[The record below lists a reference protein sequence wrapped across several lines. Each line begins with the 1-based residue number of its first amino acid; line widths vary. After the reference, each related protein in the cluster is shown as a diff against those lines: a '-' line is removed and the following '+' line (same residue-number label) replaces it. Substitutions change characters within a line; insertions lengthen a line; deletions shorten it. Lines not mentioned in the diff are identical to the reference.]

1 MAFDAISAAVRSLR
15 GSLIFAAACLAWT
28 MALVGAMLLARH
40 TWITAAVGG
49 LGAALVLAVPD
60 WRRRRVSFAVL
71 AVSLAA
77 FLMVSEAIIRLA
89 YFGRDAI
96 SHPLRYQPIG
106 AMDDPAYLAP
116 APEPDVVYTLQPG
129 FRGWVKGV
137 LISANRFGLRDR
149 DWPIHRESPS
159 VIRVMTLG
167 TSIAMG
173 EGVPVDSTFTALLG
187 EQLRARRLEVETLDF
202 GVGGYT
208 LGTAQ
213 ALLRARG
220 LQFHPDVVV
229 QELTVPALGETSQ
242 SINDLRASFERTM
255 RDRPPA
261 SLFEINSFALFA
273 IYPPLSLRARLTAF
287 ASPRAAGRARPD
299 GFVEATLARF
309 GRLAVE
315 RHFLGVVFVPHPI
328 HGFGDRTLDHQQRGY
343 ILRLA
348 TADGLIY
355 VDSYDRF
362 SASDQVESLS
372 IFPSELHPN
381 AEAHRR
387 HAAALADALDPRLR
401 QLRQSKPVTL
411 Q

>member
-1 MAFDAISAAVRSLR
+1 
-15 GSLIFAAACLAWT
+15 
-28 MALVGAMLLARH
+28 
-40 TWITAAVGG
+40 
-49 LGAALVLAVPD
+49 
-60 WRRRRVSFAVL
+60 
-71 AVSLAA
+71 
-77 FLMVSEAIIRLA
+77 
-89 YFGRDAI
+89 
-96 SHPLRYQPIG
+96 
-106 AMDDPAYLAP
+106 
-116 APEPDVVYTLQPG
+116 
-129 FRGWVKGV
+129 
-137 LISANRFGLRDR
+137 
-149 DWPIHRESPS
+149 
-159 VIRVMTLG
+159 
-167 TSIAMG
+167 
-173 EGVPVDSTFTALLG
+173 
-187 EQLRARRLEVETLDF
+187 
-202 GVGGYT
+202 
-208 LGTAQ
+208 
-213 ALLRARG
+213 
-220 LQFHPDVVV
+220 VVV

-328 HGFGDRTLDHQQRGY
+328 HGFADRTLDQQQRDY

-348 TADGLIY
+348 NADGLIY

-387 HAAALADALDPRLR
+387 HAAALADALEPRLR
-401 QLRQSKPVTL
+401 QLSQSKPVTL